1 MAKPKAKKANTG
13 GANSHI
19 RARLDYLN
27 KAAAFLQSTAQLP
40 GPPARGTPNDH
51 NEDDMDLSPNA
62 ARVVPQI
69 TGVLTD
75 QNPANSHKT
84 TSTTTTTTT
93 PQHLTQLSRNY
104 ISQMRGVSLKT
115 RTRLPIDV
123 KRSFCKRCDTI
134 LTPGITSTQ
143 EIQNASRDRRK
154 PWADVRV
161 VRCGTC
167 QTEKRFPQTEKR
179 SRKLPDRRK
188 DKEQKQVHVVDES

>member
-1 MAKPKAKKANTG
+1 MAKPKMKKTNTG

-40 GPPARGTPNDH
+40 GPPTSDTSNDR
-51 NEDDMDLSPNA
+51 NADDMDLSLNNK
-62 ARVVPQI
+62 ARVVPLV
-69 TGVLTD
+69 TGITD
-75 QNPANSHKT
+75 QNPQNNLKT
-84 TSTTTTTTT
+84 TTATTT
-93 PQHLTQLSRNY
+93 PQHLTQLSRGY

-134 LTPGITSTQ
+134 LALGINSTQ
-143 EIQNASRDRRK
+143 EIQNASRGRRK

-179 SRKLPDRRK
+179 SRKLPERRK
-188 DKEQKQVHVVDES
+188 DKEQKQVHAMDES

>member
-40 GPPARGTPNDH
+40 GPPARDTPNDH
-51 NEDDMDLSPNA
+51 DEDDMDLSPNT

-75 QNPANSHKT
+75 QNSPNNHK
-84 TSTTTTTTT
+84 TTTT

-115 RTRLPIDV
+115 RTRLSIDV

-134 LTPGITSTQ
+134 LTPGVTSTQ

-188 DKEQKQVHVVDES
+188 DKEQKQVHVSNES

>member
-1 MAKPKAKKANTG
+1 MKKTNTG

-40 GPPARGTPNDH
+40 GPPTRDTSNDR
-51 NEDDMDLSPNA
+51 NADDMDLSLNNT
-62 ARVVPQI
+62 ARVVPLV
-69 TGVLTD
+69 TGITD
-75 QNPANSHKT
+75 QNPQNNLKT
-84 TSTTTTTTT
+84 TTTTTTT
-93 PQHLTQLSRNY
+93 PQHLTQLSRGY

-134 LTPGITSTQ
+134 LTPGINSTQ
-143 EIQNASRDRRK
+143 EIQNASRGRRK

-179 SRKLPDRRK
+179 SRKLPERRK
-188 DKEQKQVHVVDES
+188 DKEQKQVHAMDES

>member
-1 MAKPKAKKANTG
+1 MAKPKTKKPNTG

-19 RARLDYLN
+19 RARLEYLN

-40 GPPARGTPNDH
+40 GPPTSDSDTPNNR
-51 NEDDMDLSPNA
+51 NEDDMDLTPNT
-62 ARVVPQI
+62 ARVVPLV
-69 TGVLTD
+69 TGVTGVTD
-75 QNPANSHKT
+75 QTPQNNLK
-84 TSTTTTTTT
+84 TTTTT
-93 PQHLTQLSRNY
+93 PQHLIQLSRGY

-134 LTPGITSTQ
+134 LALGINSTQ
-143 EIQNASRDRRK
+143 EIQNASRGRRK

-179 SRKLPDRRK
+179 SRKLPERRK
-188 DKEQKQVHVVDES
+188 DKEQKQVHVIDES